1 MKNFLTPTPIAGA
14 AGILRIVCASKRII
28 ACAVLAT
35 LSLLSANLHAQNTA
49 SVVGAVHDTTGAL
62 VVGAHITI
70 SNVDTGFART
80 VTTGS
85 DGLYTITSLPIGHY
99 TLSAVQNGFKK
110 AQVPLFVLQVGQ
122 QARID
127 LSLVPGGSTETVAVT
142 DVAPLIQT
150 ETASV
155 GQVVAVQQVSG
166 LPLNSLHVAQ
176 LIGLTPGAIVSPLV
190 GSVNSGNGGPPK
202 SSNNISPGLP
212 EASISG
218 GSASHTDY
226 QFDGIV
232 DSEQLY
238 NGLQFEPAE
247 DVVEEFNV
255 ISNNAPAQYGRG
267 SAIVLMSSRTG
278 TNALHGT
285 AFEFIRLDTPGFQS
299 DAKNYFAAPGTPLAS
314 VHQNQFGGSLGG
326 PIFKN
331 HLFYFLDYQGTRESI
346 PTTQSHQEPTLAERG
361 GNFAGV
367 RAAAVGNDPNTGLPF
382 VNQTV
387 PAAELDPVAQYF
399 LGPNCSTCTL
409 TNKYYVPLPNQP
421 DNLHYIFSPAS
432 TLNVDQVIPP
442 ESITRYGNNDT
453 FFGRISLQDLLAYS
467 PGPTPGTWGLPLKF
481 RALGN
486 YAFRSYPYFFPNVLN
501 ELHLGYGVL
510 LRQLSS
516 RSGYELHHYVRN
528 SRLRSGDLRSIPAF

>member
-1 MKNFLTPTPIAGA
+1 MKNFLTPTPIAVA
-14 AGILRIVCASKRII
+14 AGILRIVCASKHFI
-28 ACAVLAT
+28 ACAVLAA
-35 LSLLSANLHAQNTA
+35 LSFLSANLHAQNTA

-62 VVGAHITI
+62 VAGAQITI
-70 SNVDTGFART
+70 SNVDTGFTRT

-99 TLSAVQNGFKK
+99 TLSATQNGFKK
-110 AQVPLFVLQVGQ
+110 SQVPPFVLQVGQ

-127 LSLVPGGSTETVAVT
+127 LSLVPGGSTETVTVT

-155 GQVVAVQQVSG
+155 GQVVAVQQVAG

-176 LIGLTPGAIVSPLV
+176 LIGMTPGAIMSPLV

-212 EASISG
+212 EASIAG

-247 DVVEEFNV
+247 DFVQEFNV
-255 ISNNAPAQYGRG
+255 IANNAPAQYGRG
-267 SAIVLMSSRTG
+267 SAVVLMSSRTG

-314 VHQNQFGGSLGG
+314 LHQNQFGGSLGG

-331 HLFYFLDYQGTRESI
+331 RLFYFLDYQGTRESI
-346 PTTQSHQEPTLAERG
+346 PTTQRHQEPTLA
-361 GNFAGV
+361 
-367 RAAAVGNDPNTGLPF
+367 
-382 VNQTV
+382 
-387 PAAELDPVAQYF
+387 
-399 LGPNCSTCTL
+399 
-409 TNKYYVPLPNQP
+409 
-421 DNLHYIFSPAS
+421 
-432 TLNVDQVIPP
+432 
-442 ESITRYGNNDT
+442 
-453 FFGRISLQDLLAYS
+453 
-467 PGPTPGTWGLPLKF
+467 
-481 RALGN
+481 
-486 YAFRSYPYFFPNVLN
+486 
-501 ELHLGYGVL
+501 
-510 LRQLSS
+510 
-516 RSGYELHHYVRN
+516 
-528 SRLRSGDLRSIPAF
+528 